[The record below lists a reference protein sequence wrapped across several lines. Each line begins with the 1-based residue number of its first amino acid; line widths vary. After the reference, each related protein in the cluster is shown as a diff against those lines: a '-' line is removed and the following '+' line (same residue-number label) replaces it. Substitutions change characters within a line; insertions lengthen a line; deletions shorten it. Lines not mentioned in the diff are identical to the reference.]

1 MHITMFRCMI
11 NVFIIQSISLR
22 IVTLFQVQ
30 EKKKKQMKAKA
41 KYPKAYLGTC
51 QTSLGVIIKY
61 IRKIFRKTN
70 KAATKRVL

>member
-1 MHITMFRCMI
+1 MYDERIYH
-11 NVFIIQSISLR
+11 SIYFPKNSNTFSGKR
-22 IVTLFQVQ
+22 
-30 EKKKKQMKAKA
+30 KKTKQMKAKA